1 MSRQEIGVMRH
12 IWEPV
17 EYGLNGEKNISA
29 VDAVLVGPAPKP
41 APRTGLAPACSIVHI
56 SRT

>member
-1 MSRQEIGVMRH
+1 MQHAWESIENGLISEAKTSFDGV
-12 IWEPV
+12 V
-17 EYGLNGEKNISA
+17 
-29 VDAVLVGPAPKP
+29 VVGPAPKP